1 MRLLDY
7 VEVVDGI
14 CRFRPRENCSLVE
27 AVDLIG
33 EAIDYCRDR
42 RIAKLLVNA
51 TGLVGLSVPS
61 LVDRFLLIEDFA
73 QRAKKQVVLA
83 LVIHVDYIH
92 PRKFGVKAAADFG
105 MLLDVFVFRGE
116 CARMACWRGRSG
128 LTQGVAPIGSD
139 VGYQVVQSNQVK
151 ESS

>member
-14 CRFRPRENCSLVE
+14 CRFRPREHCSLVE

-73 QRAKKQVVLA
+73 QRANKQVVLA
-83 LVIHVDYIH
+83 LVIHADYIH

-105 MLLDVFVFRGE
+105 MLLDVFTSEAQALEWLASVDGP
-116 CARMACWRGRSG
+116 A
-128 LTQGVAPIGSD
+128 
-139 VGYQVVQSNQVK
+139 
-151 ESS
+151 

>member
-14 CRFRPRENCSLVE
+14 CRFRPRDNCSLVE

-33 EAIDYCRDR
+33 DAIDFCRDR
-42 RIAKLLVNA
+42 GIAKLLVNA
-51 TGLVGLSVPS
+51 TGLVGLPVPS

-73 QRAKKQVVLA
+73 QRANKQVVLA
-83 LVIHVDYIH
+83 LVIHADYIH

-105 MLLDVFVFRGE
+105 MLLDVFTSEAQALEWLASVDAPARGSDP
-116 CARMACWRGRSG
+116 R
-128 LTQGVAPIGSD
+128 D
-139 VGYQVVQSNQVK
+139 VGYQVVQSNQRE

>member
-1 MRLLDY
+1 MRLVDY
-7 VEVVDGI
+7 MEVVDGI

-27 AVDLIG
+27 AVDLVG

-73 QRAKKQVVLA
+73 QRANKQVVLA
-83 LVIHVDYIH
+83 LVIHADYIH
-92 PRKFGVKAAADFG
+92 PRKFGVTAAADFG
-105 MLLDVFVFRGE
+105 MLLDVFTSEAHALEWLASVDGP
-116 CARMACWRGRSG
+116 A
-128 LTQGVAPIGSD
+128 
-139 VGYQVVQSNQVK
+139 
-151 ESS
+151 